1 MIMEPWNSEEFDV
14 ENIEEL
20 NEQPGW
26 MIGTLEVIKAYEKLS
41 EEEKNK
47 AWKELHKE
55 TKPKSGLLEEPT
67 IKLLFS
73 KGFNNERDRVFFG
86 IMLFTGCRLNEV
98 CALETA
104 DVYDESGL
112 VRERIIVMNK
122 KTLKTRIIPVCEP
135 LRELLSN
142 YNFNRQGRYLFPS
155 ESGGHIQ
162 SKTASKI
169 FKKACDKVGIVNADT
184 NIFRR
189 LIIEPIVRSK
199 KSVIS

>member
-1 MIMEPWNSEEFDV
+1 MSIVPWDSEEFDF

-20 NEQPGW
+20 QDKPGW
-26 MIGTLEVIKAYEKLS
+26 MLGTLEVIKAYEKLS

-55 TKPKSGLLEEPT
+55 TKPKSPLLEEPAM
-67 IKLLFS
+67 KLLFS
-73 KGFNNERDRVFFG
+73 EGFSNERDKVFFG
-86 IMLFTGCRLNEV
+86 IMLFTGCRLKEV
-98 CALETA
+98 CALETG
-104 DVYDESGL
+104 DVYEESGV
-112 VRERIIVMNK
+112 VRDGIIVRNK
-122 KTLKTRIIPVCEP
+122 KTLETRIVPVCEP

-142 YNFNRQGRYLFPS
+142 YSFNRRERYLFPE

-189 LIIEPIVRSK
+189 LIVEQILRGK
-199 KSVIS
+199 TSVIS

>member
-1 MIMEPWNSEEFDV
+1 MTMKPWDSEEFDF

-20 NEQPGW
+20 QEQPGW
-26 MIGTLEVIKAYEKLS
+26 MLGTFEVIKAYEKLS
-41 EEEKNK
+41 EEDKKK
-47 AWKELHKE
+47 AWKELHQE
-55 TKPKSGLLEEPT
+55 TKPKSRLLEEPT

-73 KGFNNERDRVFFG
+73 KGFNNERDRVSFG

-98 CALETA
+98 CALETT

-112 VRERIIVMNK
+112 VRDRIIVSNK
-122 KTLKTRIIPVCEP
+122 KTLKTRIIPVCEQ

-142 YNFNRQGRYLFPS
+142 YSFNHQERYLFP
-155 ESGGHIQ
+155 EQSGEHIQ
-162 SKTASKI
+162 SKTASSI

-189 LIIEPIVRSK
+189 LIVEQIVRGK
-199 KSVIS
+199 TSVIS

>member
-1 MIMEPWNSEEFDV
+1 MITEPWDSEEFDF

-20 NEQPGW
+20 QEQPGW
-26 MIGTLEVIKAYEKLS
+26 MLEALEIIKAYEKVS
-41 EEEKNK
+41 EEDKKK
-47 AWKELHKE
+47 ACQELHKE
-55 TKPKSGLLEEPT
+55 TKPKSRLLEEPT

-98 CALETA
+98 CALETG

-112 VRERIIVMNK
+112 VRDGIIVRNK
-122 KTLKTRIIPVCEP
+122 KTLKTRIVPVCEP
-135 LRELLSN
+135 LRELLSK
-142 YNFNRQGRYLFPS
+142 YSFNRQERYLFPS

-162 SKTASKI
+162 SKTMSI
-169 FKKACDKVGIVNADT
+169 FLKKACEKVGIVGADN

-189 LIIEPIVRSK
+189 TMVAQMMSRKTPFRS
-199 KSVIS
+199 